1 MPLYVVVICNTRPS
15 LVCAAFLRTYAVND
29 DLELT
34 TAGWATVLT
43 GMLRSNPLLPNFGVA
58 AGVGYEAEEARN
70 ATHGNFPMVH
80 RTHLEIFGGLYPAT
94 FSNWYADPWLCDIY
108 QPFGSFFHA
117 AYAGVALPSSLKS
130 IRVIDRQV

>member
-1 MPLYVVVICNTRPS
+1 M
-15 LVCAAFLRTYAVND
+15 YAVND

-43 GMLRSNPLLPNFGVA
+43 GMLRSNPLLTNFGVA

-80 RTHLEIFGGLYPAT
+80 RTHLEIFGSLYPAT

-108 QPFGSFFHA
+108 QAFGSFFHA
-117 AYAGVALPSSLKS
+117 DYAGVALPSSMQS
-130 IRVIDRQV
+130 IRVIDRQVCTLALVCIEPIRLSP

>member
-1 MPLYVVVICNTRPS
+1 MY
-15 LVCAAFLRTYAVND
+15 LRTLRPPFTCLLFCGMCAVND

-34 TAGWATVLT
+34 TAGWVTVLT

-58 AGVGYEAEEARN
+58 AGVGYEAEDARN

-80 RTHLEIFGGLYPAT
+80 RTHLEIFGGLYPTT
-94 FSNWYADPWLCDIY
+94 FSNWYADPWVCDIY

-117 AYAGVALPSSLKS
+117 NYAGVALPPSLKS
-130 IRVIDRQV
+130 IRVIDRQVCYFS

>member
-1 MPLYVVVICNTRPS
+1 MC
-15 LVCAAFLRTYAVND
+15 AVND

-34 TAGWATVLT
+34 TAGWVTVLT

-58 AGVGYEAEEARN
+58 AGVGYEAEDARN

-80 RTHLEIFGGLYPAT
+80 RTHLEIFGGLYPTT
-94 FSNWYADPWLCDIY
+94 FSNWYADPWVCDIY

-117 AYAGVALPSSLKS
+117 NYAGVALPPSLQS
-130 IRVIDRQV
+130 IRVIDRQVCYFS